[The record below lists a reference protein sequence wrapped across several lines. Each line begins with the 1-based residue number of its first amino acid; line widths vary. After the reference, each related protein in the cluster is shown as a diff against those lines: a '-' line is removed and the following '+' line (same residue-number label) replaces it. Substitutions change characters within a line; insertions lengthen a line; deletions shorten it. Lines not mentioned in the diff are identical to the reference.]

1 MERIKNINIPNI
13 DNLPEYDV
21 FQEVI
26 INFMEEND
34 IKVLSK
40 ALPRFIH
47 HYNFTKAQSVAW
59 EEKYHE
65 MNRDNRQT
73 ISDLR
78 KENEALNNKTAIV
91 EQLFKAF
98 NPAQDEDK
106 NPN

>member
-13 DNLPEYDV
+13 DNLPEYEI

-26 INFMEEND
+26 TQFMDDND

-47 HYNFTKAQSVAW
+47 HHNFIKVQSEAW
-59 EEKYHE
+59 QEKYYDNE
-65 MNRDNRQT
+65 RNNRQI

-78 KENEALNNKTAIV
+78 KENEVLKNKTAIV

-98 NPAQDEDK
+98 NPAQI
-106 NPN
+106 P